1 MIVHRLAWC
10 AMLGL
15 ALAGCA
21 EREPAIAPA
30 IPPVPPELLQRAVA
44 GDARAQFQLA
54 DHLWPAHPGDPEPLF
69 WLRAAALRGDAPAQ
83 ASLGAVYLNGDGV
96 PQDFLEAYA
105 WYALATEQ
113 GEPEAIKIQKVLNA
127 ELSEPERAW
136 AQELARLYARR
147 PQRTNAPW

>member
-1 MIVHRLAWC
+1 MIIQRLAWC

-15 ALAGCA
+15 ALAACA

-30 IPPVPPELLQRAVA
+30 IPPVPPDLLQRAVA

-69 WLRAAALRGDAPAQ
+69 WLRAAAVRGDAPAQ

-105 WYALATEQ
+105 WYALATAQ
-113 GEPEAIKIQKVLNA
+113 GEPEALKIQKVLHA

-136 AQELARLYARR
+136 AQELARLYSRR
-147 PQRTNAPW
+147 PRRANAPW